1 MKETE
6 FHPALQE
13 LLKSNRLREENY
25 EAQLLEFLREEVR
38 KLLEG
43 DTEKLWQIL
52 YRLDVS
58 EMKVREALNKLTP
71 SAWPEEIAK
80 LILKRES
87 ERQFWKEKYRRQ
99 E

>member
-1 MKETE
+1 LKETE

-58 EMKVREALNKLTP
+58 EMKVREALNKPTP

-99 E
+99 G